1 MEGLFCKM
9 IPIDTKRVEKAWG
22 HEIWLANNKEED
34 YCGKI
39 LFIKQG
45 HHTSMHYHL
54 EKHETFY
61 VLEGTLRVDMLRDRK
76 KSTAHPFTMTVKRG
90 ESMEMERGQAHSL
103 MANSEDVTLIEISKF
118 HKDEDSH
125 RLYR

>member
-1 MEGLFCKM
+1 M
-9 IPIDTKRVEKAWG
+9 IPLNPKTVEKTWG
-22 HEIWLANNKEED
+22 HEIWLANNDKEN

-39 LFIKQG
+39 LFIKAG

-54 EKHETFY
+54 DKHETFY
-61 VLEGTLRVDMLRDRK
+61 VLEGELRVDMLRDRNQPD
-76 KSTAHPFTMTVKRG
+76 AHPFTMTVKQG
-90 ESMEMERGQAHSL
+90 ESMEMEREQAHMLIASGGNL
-103 MANSEDVTLIEISKF
+103 TLLEISTL